1 MTHQDKIDKM
11 LQGDKIIL
19 KQSLESDNAILRM
32 VAIINCTKFKIN
44 DDEIIKNIK
53 MLVTDSS
60 FIDICGFK
68 VCEVAT
74 ASLHLLKIK
83 RYQGENSSILRL
95 IKSNFEF

>member
-19 KQSLESDNAILRM
+19 KQSLKSDNAILRM

-44 DDEIIKNIK
+44 DDEIIKDIK

-68 VCEVAT
+68 VCEVAI
-74 ASLHLLKIK
+74 ASLHLLKIE